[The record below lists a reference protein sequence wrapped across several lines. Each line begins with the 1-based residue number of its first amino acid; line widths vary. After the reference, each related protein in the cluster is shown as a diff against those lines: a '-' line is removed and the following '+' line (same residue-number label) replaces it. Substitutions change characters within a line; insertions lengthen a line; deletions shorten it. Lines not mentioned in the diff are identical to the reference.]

1 VGNISFIS
9 FKELRPHRLTT
20 RIAQDDQQETSDGQ
34 VHSIIG
40 TRCAA
45 GVTGAF
51 MGNGRAN
58 VCTEVVGSAYMTG
71 LHQFVLAA
79 LILS

>member
-1 VGNISFIS
+1 M
-9 FKELRPHRLTT
+9 
-20 RIAQDDQQETSDGQ
+20 
-34 VHSIIG
+34 HSIIG
-40 TRCAA
+40 TRFAA

-51 MGNGRAN
+51 VGNGRAN